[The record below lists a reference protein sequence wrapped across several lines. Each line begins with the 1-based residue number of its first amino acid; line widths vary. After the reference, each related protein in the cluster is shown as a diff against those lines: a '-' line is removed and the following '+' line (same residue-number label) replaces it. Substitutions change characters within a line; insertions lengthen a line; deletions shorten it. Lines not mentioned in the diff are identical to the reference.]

1 MRRKFNRTVP
11 LNSRCYFI
19 PILFNLTE
27 VVSVISACQ
36 SADSR
41 IVMGVESKMKWE
53 AVLLRDSGHRLG
65 TMQLAALFTRINNVV
80 FS

>member
-27 VVSVISACQ
+27 VVSVISVMSVGRQPNSYGCGVKNEMGGS
-36 SADSR
+36 SAER
-41 IVMGVESKMKWE
+41 
-53 AVLLRDSGHRLG
+53 SGW
-65 TMQLAALFTRINNVV
+65 
-80 FS
+80 